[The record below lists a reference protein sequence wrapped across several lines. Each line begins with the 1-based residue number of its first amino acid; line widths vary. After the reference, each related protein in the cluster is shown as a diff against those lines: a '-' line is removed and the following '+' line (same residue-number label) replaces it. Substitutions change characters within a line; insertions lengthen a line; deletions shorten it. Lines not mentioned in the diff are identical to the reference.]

1 MGNVHS
7 VASSTS
13 EELELQTMFENSEE
27 LVVGHCPDCGP
38 DRRADVIAEHKVE
51 SSDDEYGVWGR
62 VTYRILAC

>member
-1 MGNVHS
+1 
-7 VASSTS
+7 
-13 EELELQTMFENSEE
+13 MFENSEE